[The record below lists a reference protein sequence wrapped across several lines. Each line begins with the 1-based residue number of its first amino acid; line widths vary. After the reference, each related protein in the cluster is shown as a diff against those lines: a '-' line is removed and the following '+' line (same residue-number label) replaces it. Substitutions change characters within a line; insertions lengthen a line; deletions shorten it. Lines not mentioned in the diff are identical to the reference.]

1 MRLSS
6 IVQPAGE
13 QAVALVNDELHRIA
27 ARELRGERP
36 DHLLQT
42 TALIHEAY
50 ARLVGSEA
58 LEIQSRGHF
67 FAIASQ
73 QMRRILVDYALS
85 QINRHSKASCCLKH
99 LARSAIIAARVKN
112 MNSRTLLLAIAG
124 LLLAGWIP
132 AQAQD
137 RDWDRAHRVL
147 GKAMEI
153 CIMSSIM
160 MRGRA
165 PIGATTKQP
174 SVTSTGATWIAGG
187 WRQPSAKSSI
197 SRTSTRSTA
206 APGSV

>member
-132 AQAQD
+132 
-137 RDWDRAHRVL
+137 DRAHRVL

-174 SVTSTGATWIAGG
+174 SVTSPRFAKTSTGATWIAAG